1 MSRPKVITTETLAS
15 VVIGNIGI
23 VVVDLGESVRVQ
35 GFDLKN
41 NIKILE
47 EFLYDPDKEPLDP
60 PP

>member
-60 PP
+60 LP

>member
-1 MSRPKVITTETLAS
+1 MSRPKVVTTETLAS

-60 PP
+60 LP

>member
-23 VVVDLGESVRVQ
+23 VVVDLGESVRVE

-60 PP
+60 LP